1 MRKIYRTLTKDQ
13 KERGVIFSSELVS
26 DDTELNKVVHEVK
39 ETDSDKLERIEK
51 LKDDKFFN
59 NSPFKHNL
67 IRE

>member
-1 MRKIYRTLTKDQ
+1 MLKIYRKLTKDQ

-26 DDTELNKVVHEVK
+26 DDQSLSKTIHEVK
-39 ETDSDKLERIEK
+39 ETDSDKFERIEK

>member
-26 DDTELNKVVHEVK
+26 DDTELKKVVHEVK

>member
-1 MRKIYRTLTKDQ
+1 MRKIYRNLTKDQ

-26 DDTELNKVVHEVK
+26 DDTELKKVVHEVK

-59 NSPFKHNL
+59 DSHFKHNL